1 MVVSL
6 EVEVRDL
13 AVRLAGANHSR
24 RLYGMKGQAWERTLD
39 ALNAELDRFF
49 ETGGSNEVTV
59 GLLSDGLAVQG
70 VPIVDPPSSVVR
82 FIGHLKQRDVEI
94 ISFKRGISPAEIETL
109 LAFLGADSADV
120 AAVKA
125 DIWLKERGVEH
136 INIKHLRLM
145 RGEGVESF
153 RDVYWRG
160 KRVLK
165 RQFERAAKE
174 GDINVAAV
182 GELARSLMEVIV
194 ESETPVATLLALKD
208 RDDFSLVHSVN
219 VATLAGSQASTLQ
232 LPEPKVQEIVVASLT
247 HDIGKTKVPD
257 AILNYGRPLPPKE
270 RAILDRHTV
279 EGARLL
285 MDVPGTSP
293 LAAVVALHHHAIPPE
308 GSPGLAANEICKIG
322 DVFDSI
328 RTLRPFDDETSMR
341 GAVAFMARKMSD
353 RFNPYLLERFAKMVG
368 IGQKNEHVWLTT
380 GEVAIVVEPH
390 GELAFHPAVEV
401 VDTRRGKLKPGA
413 QRDLAERAG
422 ITNARRAMPAIPKRL
437 ADLSPEEVDA
447 LG

>member
-1 MVVSL
+1 MVVTT
-6 EVEVRDL
+6 ETDVRDF

-24 RLYGMKGQAWERTLD
+24 RLYGMKGQAWERTLN
-39 ALNAELDRFF
+39 ALGAELDRFF
-49 ETGGSNEVTV
+49 ETGGAGEVTV
-59 GLLSDGLAVQG
+59 ALLSDGLAVQG
-70 VPIVDPPSSVVR
+70 IPISDPPSSVLR
-82 FIGHLKQRDVEI
+82 FVGHLKQRDVEI
-94 ISFKRGISPAEIETL
+94 ISFRRGISVSELETL

-125 DIWLKERGVEH
+125 DTWLRERGVEH

-165 RQFERAAKE
+165 RQFERAAQE

-182 GELARSLMEVIV
+182 GELARSLMEVIL
-194 ESETPVATLLALKD
+194 ESDAPVATLLALQD

-232 LPEPKVQEIVVASLT
+232 LTESEVQEIVVASLM

-257 AILNYGRPLPPKE
+257 AILSYGRPLPPKE
-270 RAILDRHTV
+270 KAILDRHTI

-285 MDVPGTSP
+285 MDVPGSSP
-293 LAAVVALHHHAIPPE
+293 LAAVVALHHHGVAPP
-308 GSPGLAANEICKIG
+308 GTPGLAANEICKIG
-322 DVFDSI
+322 DAFDSI
-328 RTLRPFDDETSMR
+328 RTLRPFDDAASMR
-341 GAVAFMARKMSD
+341 GAVAYMARKMGE
-353 RFNPYLLERFAKMVG
+353 RFNPYLMERFAKMVG
-368 IGQKNEHVWLTT
+368 IGQRDEHVWLTT
-380 GEVAIVVEPH
+380 GEVAVILEPH
-390 GELAFHPAVEV
+390 PELAFHPVVEV
-401 VDTRRGKLKPGA
+401 VDTRRGRLAPGA
-413 QRDLAERAG
+413 QRDLAERVG
-422 ITNARRAMPAIPKRL
+422 QGNARRAVPAIPKHISNL
-437 ADLSPEEVDA
+437 TPEEVDA